1 MIFLFILIL
10 FSFPLSVTAS
20 SSYLTELNIQNGTL
34 LTPFNMQNNLYT
46 IRLDEEAL
54 EVEFTYTLE
63 SSSAHIEIIDNKFE
77 EEKENIMI
85 IKVTNEENQDMQTY
99 TFFLEKEKTQETLN
113 MEDTTAALNITK
125 KERSPF
131 LAPTIIITCAILISI
146 LFYFLVIRFFKKRKN

>member
-1 MIFLFILIL
+1 MIFLLILIL

-46 IRLDEEAL
+46 IRLDEGAEK
-54 EVEFTYTLE
+54 VEFTYTLE
-63 SSSAHIEIIDNKFE
+63 STSAHIEIIDNKFE

-131 LAPTIIITCAILISI
+131 LAPTIIITCATLISI

>member
-1 MIFLFILIL
+1 
-10 FSFPLSVTAS
+10 
-20 SSYLTELNIQNGTL
+20 
-34 LTPFNMQNNLYT
+34 MQNNLYT
-46 IRLDEEAL
+46 IRLDEGAEK
-54 EVEFTYTLE
+54 VEFTYTLE
-63 SSSAHIEIIDNKFE
+63 STSAHIEIIDNKFE

-131 LAPTIIITCAILISI
+131 LAPTIIITCATLISI